1 MGHPRRA
8 SLATLAQLAFL
19 LCAGCHP
26 GIIPDAAVDD
36 LAREPGWR
44 LARGARGVRQEGDA
58 DCGAAALSMVLTF
71 WGRAVE
77 AGRIRSDLL
86 APRERGIRARVLRD
100 YARREGMNAFI
111 IQGRHDDL
119 VKELGSN
126 RPVIVGLGKAGLLS
140 VFPHYE
146 VVVGINPAA
155 RWVLSF
161 DPAKGFRTVAW
172 EMFRREWEASGFV
185 GLVMFPDEKLLG
197 DDVANA
203 EKRAADQRQGEGWR
217 RDSIRLMD

>member
-1 MGHPRRA
+1 M
-8 SLATLAQLAFL
+8 LARLAPLAFL
-19 LCAGCHP
+19 LSSSCHP
-26 GIIPDAAVDD
+26 GTIPDAAVED

-58 DCGAAALSMVLTF
+58 DCGAAALDMVLAF

-77 AGRIRSDLL
+77 PGRIRSDLL
-86 APRERGIRARVLRD
+86 APRERGIPARVLRD
-100 YARREGMNAFI
+100 YARREGMSAFI

-126 RPVIVGLGKAGLLS
+126 RPVIVGLGKTGLFS

-161 DPAKGFRTVAW
+161 DPANGFRTVVW
-172 EMFRREWEASGFV
+172 EEFRREWEVSGFV
-185 GLVMFPDEKLLG
+185 GIVIFPDEKLLG
-197 DDVANA
+197 DDVATA
-203 EKRAADQRQGEGWR
+203 E
-217 RDSIRLMD
+217 